1 MSASMRSATGLRRS
15 RRRRNR
21 RRNATDADRSP
32 RCSEPIAEINRRK
45 DQETEGSKETEQAP
59 AARLARRH
67 PGEANMIAIIGI
79 AWLLAI
85 WAIVLLFS
93 VYFSQNM
100 K

>member
-1 MSASMRSATGLRRS
+1 
-15 RRRRNR
+15 
-21 RRNATDADRSP
+21 
-32 RCSEPIAEINRRK
+32 
-45 DQETEGSKETEQAP
+45 
-59 AARLARRH
+59 
-67 PGEANMIAIIGI
+67 MIAIIGI